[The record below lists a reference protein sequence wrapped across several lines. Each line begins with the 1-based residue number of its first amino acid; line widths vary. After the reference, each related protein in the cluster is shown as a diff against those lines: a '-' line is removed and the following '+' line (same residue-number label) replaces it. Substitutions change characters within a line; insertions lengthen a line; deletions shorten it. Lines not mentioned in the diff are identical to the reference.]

1 MELKKNAKLVFRR
14 FNGTKGE
21 GKYVNQAQHVNGT
34 YLEVKV
40 EGADKPL
47 KIRPGQ
53 VLSIDGV
60 AQV

>member
-1 MELKKNAKLVFRR
+1 MKLKKNQTIAFRR

-21 GKYVNQAQHVNGT
+21 GKYVNQAQHQNGI

-40 EGADKPL
+40 AGADKPL

-53 VLSIDGV
+53 VLSIDGKAV
-60 AQV
+60 A

>member
-1 MELKKNAKLVFRR
+1 MKLKKNAKLAFRR

-21 GKYVNQAQHVNGT
+21 GKYLTQAQHKNGI

-53 VLSIDGV
+53 VLSVDGKAV
-60 AQV
+60 A